1 MQIFYVIM
9 SRLFDSEH
17 NFTLSLIKII
27 HYCSR
32 DLKFAWRITCINNA
46 KMLKI
51 IMKWLT
57 KQITNLLVL

>member
-27 HYCSR
+27 HYCPR
-32 DLKFAWRITCINNA
+32 DLKFVWRITRINNA
-46 KMLKI
+46 KMFKI
-51 IMKWLT
+51 IMKC
-57 KQITNLLVL
+57 